1 MGAIQFQPF
10 PVLITDRL
18 FLRRLVL
25 TDADGIFA
33 LRSDLDVIK
42 YTGIKQYTSIDEA
55 KAYIGRIDRDLDQNK
70 SIMWSITLAASKT
83 FIGSICYWNITEDET
98 CAEIGYDLLPS
109 YHGKGFMQEATK
121 AVIRYGFEGMKL
133 DKIVADLCI
142 DNIKS
147 VKILEG
153 NGFAREKVHNDGSCG
168 EVPAGMAI
176 YSLERADFMKSRS
189 HNN

>member
-1 MGAIQFQPF
+1 MGSIHFQPF
-10 PVLITDRL
+10 PVLTTDRL
-18 FLRRLVL
+18 ILRRLVL

-55 KAYIGRIDRDLDQNK
+55 NAYIGRIDRDLELNK
-70 SIMWSITLAASKT
+70 SIMWSIALEASKS
-83 FIGSICYWNITEDET
+83 FIGSICYWNIAEDET
-98 CAEIGYDLLPS
+98 CAEIGYDLLPAF
-109 YHGKGFMQEATK
+109 HGKGFMQEATK

-133 DKIVADLCI
+133 DRIVANLCI

-153 NGFAREKVHNDGSCG
+153 KGFTREKVHCDATNTA
-168 EVPAGMAI
+168 EPVEMAI
-176 YSLERADFMKSRS
+176 YSLERADYMK
-189 HNN
+189 